1 MDNQGLHIACTLMIR
16 THQPSGPTYIECNGS
31 ILFANFH
38 ILHIS
43 PKVMTKIYYYCINAT
58 QNKTPIFNS
67 LFY

>member
-38 ILHIS
+38 ILHILEYFS
-43 PKVMTKIYYYCINAT
+43 ALRADYV
-58 QNKTPIFNS
+58 F
-67 LFY
+67 